1 MFIAATGRGARCS
14 RSTARNPESFR
25 DWVLLAVTSYLF
37 KASPVWVLPL
47 ITANFVDLIAHRRA
61 GGIHSL
67 WLNAGI
73 GAALI
78 LQNVPATFFY
88 ATFSSRAIRS
98 VENRLRSALVRRLQM
113 LSIAYHTSVNTGTLQ
128 TKVLRDVESVEQS
141 RKLSGLLDIGV
152 FAIVSILVALAVTA
166 WRMPA
171 FVPVFLL
178 LVPILALIRYT
189 MTGRLKRFNK
199 NFRQQIEGMNAQV
212 LGMINMIPVTRAHAA
227 EDEAIARMESRLDNV
242 SDAGQKFDLHAGLFG
257 AVAWVSF
264 MLFNLGVLVTG
275 AWLSYRGTLPLT
287 PGDLTLLTFYFSI
300 IVNAVMQLNAMLPVI
315 TRGFDGLRSIGEV
328 LECPDIEE
336 NRGKQPVTSVRG
348 EFRFENVG
356 FNYRGSPRGIPV
368 PIPQGEDDAFAT
380 LREVN
385 LGRVAGRNHR
395 RGRRE
400 RLGQIHAHESRHR
413 FPPANG
419 GAHFDGR
426 CGHEPD

>member
-1 MFIAATGRGARCS
+1 
-14 RSTARNPESFR
+14 
-25 DWVLLAVTSYLF
+25 
-37 KASPVWVLPL
+37 
-47 ITANFVDLIAHRRA
+47 
-61 GGIHSL
+61 
-67 WLNAGI
+67 
-73 GAALI
+73 
-78 LQNVPATFFY
+78 
-88 ATFSSRAIRS
+88 
-98 VENRLRSALVRRLQM
+98 
-113 LSIAYHTSVNTGTLQ
+113 
-128 TKVLRDVESVEQS
+128 
-141 RKLSGLLDIGV
+141 
-152 FAIVSILVALAVTA
+152 
-166 WRMPA
+166 MPA

-356 FNYRGSPRGIPV
+356 FDYRGSPRGIPV

-385 LGRVAGRNHR
+385 LVVSPGETIGVVGASGSGKSTLMSLVIGFHRPTAGRILMDGVDMNQIDLRSYR
-395 RGRRE
+395 RHLAVVGQETILFDGTLRENIVYGAKDMSAARLQAAIAAANAAEFIRELPEGLETEIGSPPWDRRVRE
-400 RLGQIHAHESRHR
+400 RARPVE
-413 FPPANG
+413 
-419 GAHFDGR
+419 
-426 CGHEPD
+426 

>member
-113 LSIAYHTSVNTGTLQ
+113 LSIAYHSSVNTGTLQ
-128 TKVLRDVESVEQS
+128 TKVLRDVESVSPREVNRGTSPAQATRSTPQGEQS

-199 NFRQQIEGMNAQV
+199 NFRQ
-212 LGMINMIPVTRAHAA
+212 
-227 EDEAIARMESRLDNV
+227 
-242 SDAGQKFDLHAGLFG
+242 
-257 AVAWVSF
+257 
-264 MLFNLGVLVTG
+264 
-275 AWLSYRGTLPLT
+275 
-287 PGDLTLLTFYFSI
+287 
-300 IVNAVMQLNAMLPVI
+300 
-315 TRGFDGLRSIGEV
+315 
-328 LECPDIEE
+328 
-336 NRGKQPVTSVRG
+336 
-348 EFRFENVG
+348 
-356 FNYRGSPRGIPV
+356 
-368 PIPQGEDDAFAT
+368 
-380 LREVN
+380 
-385 LGRVAGRNHR
+385 
-395 RGRRE
+395 
-400 RLGQIHAHESRHR
+400 
-413 FPPANG
+413 
-419 GAHFDGR
+419 
-426 CGHEPD
+426 